1 MKLLNA
7 CPRLTHLSLTGV
19 QAFLRHDLEQF
30 CRDAP
35 AGKPQSL
42 VEFP

>member
-1 MKLLNA
+1 MMLLKA

-19 QAFLRHDLEQF
+19 PAFLRDDLDRF

-35 AGKPQSL
+35 PGTL
-42 VEFP
+42 LDV